1 VGSAEARRAR
11 INRIEENALKSL
23 HRTLLAVCVAAP
35 CVAHAFSPEDHLA
48 WLKTNQEAQPQFVDG
63 DTITFENADLIKPFI
78 PAEQQSEV
86 IFEGMEIKIKDA
98 GDLSPADSYK
108 VATEKYKGQATLA
121 ADGGIENYTAG
132 MPFDPTTFQPGSKE
146 DGWKMVWNWMFRWQN
161 DGLKINEV
169 HWVWVRKGGE
179 HTDHDI
185 MSASS
190 GKYKD
195 YYQGGGTFERVLAG
209 PYQRVMMSHR
219 ADLPD
224 TGYKMNNGE
233 GFAKNTN
240 FREYTGFTS
249 PFDIAGTAFLILRY
263 DDVRKADDSW
273 AYIPSLRRVRR
284 ISVEVKS
291 DSLLGTDHTLE
302 DFYGFNGR
310 PMEHTWEYV
319 GPARI
324 LAVARS
330 RNVDTV
336 YYGPNGWAPLDD
348 WALRNVDVLR
358 MYPGRANHPYSTKF
372 LYIDRESGEAFYAN
386 AFDKAGELWK
396 IWQIQKSW
404 TEDAQYAD
412 QRATFGGD
420 ETPAGARVLSFQS
433 INVVDLQN
441 GRGTLV
447 ACRGASYPDTELQ
460 DVKRSHDVNY
470 LTEGR

>member
-1 VGSAEARRAR
+1 
-11 INRIEENALKSL
+11 
-23 HRTLLAVCVAAP
+23 
-35 CVAHAFSPEDHLA
+35 
-48 WLKTNQEAQPQFVDG
+48 
-63 DTITFENADLIKPFI
+63 
-78 PAEQQSEV
+78 
-86 IFEGMEIKIKDA
+86 
-98 GDLSPADSYK
+98 
-108 VATEKYKGQATLA
+108 
-121 ADGGIENYTAG
+121 
-132 MPFDPTTFQPGSKE
+132 
-146 DGWKMVWNWMFRWQN
+146 
-161 DGLKINEV
+161 
-169 HWVWVRKGGE
+169 VWVRRGGE
-179 HTDHDI
+179 HDGHEV
-185 MSASS
+185 MSEGG

-195 YYQGGGTFERVLAG
+195 YYTGGGSFERVLTG

-224 TGYKMNNGE
+224 TDYKMNAGQ
-233 GFAKNTN
+233 GFAKDTN

-324 LAVARS
+324 LAVARA

-348 WALRNVDVLR
+348 WALRQVDVMR

-372 LYIDRESGEAFYAN
+372 IYIDRDSNECFYAN

-404 TEDAQYAD
+404 TEDPQYAEQQKKFKGD
-412 QRATFGGD
+412 ATPPG
-420 ETPAGARVLSFQS
+420 TRVLNFQS
-433 INVVDLQN
+433 INVIDKQN

-447 ACRGASYPDTELQ
+447 PCRGNSYPDTEISEI
-460 DVKRSHDVNY
+460 KRTHDVNY